1 MCMNDKLTKV
11 NSKHSNNFTTTDNM
25 TSLSPNVLDSILNL
39 LEIVES
45 KDWQTFEKV
54 ALSNPKFFR
63 TLCKAIAGCEEFH
76 GMTLLHAV
84 VRHDP
89 PLNIVAKII
98 DICPRLLNDTDCLGR
113 TALHVAAGMG
123 ASSSLIYLIAHS
135 CPSSCIAQDEDGK
148 TPLHFACDSSC
159 ELFEDSSSSSL
170 SRSSIPDHE
179 SIRDLLSV
187 SIHAATMEDVDE
199 MNPLEYAILSDSGLK
214 TVKLLQ
220 NAAVKTQRSRSKS
233 PVRKTCYNCAA

>member
-1 MCMNDKLTKV
+1 
-11 NSKHSNNFTTTDNM
+11 M

-54 ALSNPKFFR
+54 ALSNPTFFR

-98 DICPRLLNDTDCLGR
+98 DICPDLLTATDCLGR

-220 NAAVKTQRSRSKS
+220 NAAVKTQRSRSSKS
-233 PVRKTCYNCAA
+233 PVRKACYNSAA